1 MMVSKKEVMKIIETS
16 KTKEEILTD
25 NIPDH
30 LDPNVKKYW
39 LTTNLLGSVLFL
51 GIFLFPLMIIA
62 WFIAG
67 MEIFVVLLLVLAIMI
82 TAISAIVLILINKIY
97 DNITFLVRDEAI
109 TINRGI
115 LYKHSLTLPFNRVQN
130 VNILRGPLERRFGIA
145 TIFIQTAGG
154 YLLGGRLQGI
164 SDPELLRDIILK
176 RVTQTKNNGL

>member
-1 MMVSKKEVMKIIETS
+1 MKIIKTS
-16 KTKEEILTD
+16 KTEEEILTD

-30 LDPNVKKYW
+30 LDPNVKRYW
-39 LTTNLLGSVLFL
+39 LTTNLLGSVSFL
-51 GIFLFPLMIIA
+51 CIFLLPFMIGA
-62 WFIAG
+62 LFIGG
-67 MEIFVVLLLVLAIMI
+67 MEFLVVLLLILAITIM
-82 TAISAIVLILINKIY
+82 AISAIALVLINITY
-97 DNITFLVRDEAI
+97 DNITFLVQDEAI

-164 SDPELLRDIILK
+164 KNPELLRDIILK
-176 RVTQTKNNGL
+176 RVIKVKNNGL